1 MTVACAVHPAPIR
14 DRNGSL
20 IDISPFR
27 WFRSIGD
34 DYQPKSKGTTAG
46 GAPPLKDSFLPDQT
60 TRALAEQTNATLQ
73 AAVRRDGPAFV
84 SYLDGFIMAL
94 REELDSPSN
103 GGGAGASVGSH
114 SLSHHRYPAPVERTP
129 FRMDVKQDGT
139 GIESP
144 GWFSGAG
151 GEDRTE
157 ERSTSSTLMS
167 RLCAL
172 DWVIVLYESV
182 VPILLKADV
191 SAHLHFWEFILSLQ
205 SHHRCS
211 PQRPSFSLPA
221 NSSMRSSFSWST
233 AHRSRSCIRA
243 WRYSQT

>member
-1 MTVACAVHPAPIR
+1 MNVACAVHPAPIR

-103 GGGAGASVGSH
+103 GGGADV
-114 SLSHHRYPAPVERTP
+114 AP
-129 FRMDVKQDGT
+129 
-139 GIESP
+139 
-144 GWFSGAG
+144 GAG
-151 GEDRTE
+151 PVARRGEGDT
-157 ERSTSSTLMS
+157 
-167 RLCAL
+167 A
-172 DWVIVLYESV
+172 
-182 VPILLKADV
+182 
-191 SAHLHFWEFILSLQ
+191 
-205 SHHRCS
+205 
-211 PQRPSFSLPA
+211 
-221 NSSMRSSFSWST
+221 SSFGCAAGVDCLLGDLVLVFAATS
-233 AHRSRSCIRA
+233 
-243 WRYSQT
+243 